1 MITLSSDELS
11 QACVQAR
18 VWLTHEFNLAHARV
32 RAWDINPTKG
42 TDMPRYFTC
51 PVGGLLIGDVWM
63 QSGDEVVITELPEV
77 FDDDGTERVRIHGRI
92 VKGWGKS
99 NKIRRWVFMPTQTL
113 EVRR

>member
-1 MITLSSDELS
+1 MNNDELVGACM
-11 QACVQAR
+11 QAHA
-18 VWLTHEFNLAHARV
+18 WINNEFNLAHARV
-32 RAWDINPTKG
+32 RAWDIDLPTKG

-77 FDDDGTERVRIHGRI
+77 FDDMGTERVRVYGRI
-92 VKGWGKS
+92 TKGWGKG
-99 NKIRRWVFMPTQTL
+99 KKVRRWVFMPTQTL